1 MLPFFGI
8 GPLLPHWCYYALE
21 TAPAWRKWRLGP
33 RASAPSAPPVSVASW
48 YGGMVALR
56 STRLRSQRRCGCMGF
71 ASNDGGNTN
80 RRESN
85 EAAKRLR
92 NETTMCRV
100 VTTSANWV
108 LNHETTNRMLQV
120 CNKVNVGFVYDGWD
134 SCTSHEWQRMR
145 TDICETYR
153 DGCDSRLTT
162 SMPYYLVIFR

>member
-1 MLPFFGI
+1 MWVHGCYLFFGV

-33 RASAPSAPPVSVASW
+33 RAGAPPSAPPVPVASW

-71 ASNDGGNTN
+71 ATKWWRQYTN

-92 NETTMCRV
+92 SETTMCRAL
-100 VTTSANWV
+100 TTATNWV

-120 CNKVNVGFVYDGWD
+120 CNEVNEAGFVYDGWD
-134 SCTSHEWQRMR
+134 NSTSHE
-145 TDICETYR
+145 
-153 DGCDSRLTT
+153 
-162 SMPYYLVIFR
+162 

>member
-134 SCTSHEWQRMR
+134 SCTSHE
-145 TDICETYR
+145 
-153 DGCDSRLTT
+153 
-162 SMPYYLVIFR
+162 